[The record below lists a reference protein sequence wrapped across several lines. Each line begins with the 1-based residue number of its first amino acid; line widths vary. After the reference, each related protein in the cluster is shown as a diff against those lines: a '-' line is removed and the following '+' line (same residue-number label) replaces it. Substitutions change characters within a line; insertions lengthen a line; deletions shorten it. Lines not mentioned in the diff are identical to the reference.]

1 MGRELSLEVS
11 IEDYAD
17 KDIEP
22 MFELFASYF
31 PADDRLLTS
40 AYTRWLYAENPFGPA
55 LMVRVTEGERWVG
68 FMAMI
73 PVELARCGKRLRTYY
88 AVNGLVHPQFH
99 GQNLFGRMITAAKT
113 LVTAEGAALMGHP
126 NHMALKSWQR
136 AQMHF
141 HEPLRP
147 SLALPMPWGRGIS
160 ARTVREAVQLDAS
173 ASVLENIASHSESW
187 RVAATPE
194 YLDWRYL
201 RHPSSTHRVQVLEA
215 RGTPVGVQITKK
227 VRLGVRL
234 LVDQFVQAQQT
245 RGAIGLLPP
254 LTLCF
259 WPESFTREQAG
270 AVLPLPWKKRI
281 PFFLTH
287 SPDPEKSVGVARLGL
302 SASDF

>member
-1 MGRELSLEVS
+1 MSLEVS
-11 IEDYAD
+11 IENYAD
-17 KDIEP
+17 HQQGP
-22 MFELFASYF
+22 LFELFASYF

-55 LMVRVTEGERWVG
+55 LMVRVKEGERWVG

-88 AVNGLVHPQFH
+88 VVNVLVHPQFH
-99 GQNLFGRMITAAKT
+99 GKRLFGRMITAAKA

-126 NHMALKSWQR
+126 NDMALKSWQR
-136 AQMHF
+136 AHMHF

-147 SLALPMPWGRGIS
+147 SLALPVPWGRGVS
-160 ARTVREAVQLDAS
+160 ASTVKEVGQLDAS
-173 ASVLENIASHSESW
+173 AAVLADIASQSQSW
-187 RVAATPE
+187 CVAATPE

-201 RHPSSTHRVQVLEA
+201 RHPFNIYAVQVLAA
-215 RGTPVGVQITKK
+215 RDAPVGVQITKR
-227 VRLGVRL
+227 VRPGVRL

-245 RGAIGLLPP
+245 RAAIGLLPP

-259 WPESFTREQAG
+259 WPESLTRQNVG
-270 AVLPLPWKKRI
+270 AVLSLPWKKRI
-281 PFFLTH
+281 PFFLTR
-287 SPDPEKSVGVARLGL
+287 SPEPEESATVARLGL

>member
-1 MGRELSLEVS
+1 MSLEVS
-11 IEDYAD
+11 IENYTD
-17 KDIEP
+17 KDLEQ

-31 PADDRLLTS
+31 QADDRLLTS

-55 LMVRVTEGERWVG
+55 LMVRVTKGERWVG

-88 AVNGLVHPQFH
+88 VVNVLVHPQYH
-99 GQNLFGRMITAAKT
+99 GKHLFGRMITAAKA

-126 NHMALKSWQR
+126 NDMALKSWQR
-136 AQMHF
+136 ARMHF

-147 SLALPMPWGRGIS
+147 SLALPVPWGRDVS
-160 ARTVREAVQLDAS
+160 ASTIREVGQLDAS
-173 ASVLENIASHSESW
+173 NSVLANIASQSQSW
-187 RVAATPE
+187 CVAATPK

-201 RHPSSTHRVQVLEA
+201 RHPSNTYRVQLLA
-215 RGTPVGVQITKK
+215 AHGAPVGVQITKR
-227 VRLGVRL
+227 VRPGVRL
-234 LVDQFVQAQQT
+234 LVDQFVQAHQT

-259 WPESFTREQAG
+259 WPEPLTRANFG

-281 PFFLTH
+281 PFFLTR
-287 SPDPEKSVGVARLGL
+287 SPDPEESASVARLGL

>member
-1 MGRELSLEVS
+1 MS
-11 IEDYAD
+11 IENYAD
-17 KDIEP
+17 KDLEP

-31 PADDRLLTS
+31 TSDDRLLTS
-40 AYTRWLYAENPFGPA
+40 AYTRWFYAENPFGPA
-55 LMVRVTEGERWVG
+55 LMVRVTEGTRWVG

-88 AVNGLVHPQFH
+88 VVNVLVHPQFH
-99 GQNLFGRMITAAKT
+99 GKHLFGRMITAAKA

-126 NHMALKSWQR
+126 NDMALKSWQR
-136 AQMHF
+136 AHMHF

-147 SLALPMPWGRGIS
+147 SLALPVPWGRSVS
-160 ARTVREAVQLDAS
+160 ASTVKEVGQLDAS
-173 ASVLENIASHSESW
+173 ASVLTDIAAQSQSW
-187 RVAATPE
+187 CVAATPE

-201 RHPSSTHRVQVLEA
+201 RHPSNTYGVQALAA
-215 RGTPVGVQITKK
+215 RGAPAGVQITKR
-227 VRLGVRL
+227 VRPGVRL

-245 RGAIGLLPP
+245 RAAIGLLPP

-259 WPESFTREQAG
+259 WPESFTKEQAG

-281 PFFLTH
+281 PFFLTR
-287 SPDPEKSVGVARLGL
+287 SPDPEESATVARFGL

>member
-1 MGRELSLEVS
+1 MS
-11 IEDYAD
+11 IENYAD
-17 KDIEP
+17 KDLEP

-31 PADDRLLTS
+31 TSDDRLLTA

-55 LMVRVTEGERWVG
+55 RMVRVTEGERWVG

-73 PVELARCGKRLRTYY
+73 PVELARRGQRLRTYY
-88 AVNGLVHPQFH
+88 VVNVLVHPQFH
-99 GQNLFGRMITAAKT
+99 GKHLFGRMITAAKA

-126 NHMALKSWQR
+126 NDMALKSWQR
-136 AQMHF
+136 AHMHF

-147 SLALPMPWGRGIS
+147 SLALPVPWGRSVS
-160 ARTVREAVQLDAS
+160 ASTVKEVGQLDAS
-173 ASVLENIASHSESW
+173 ASVLTDIAAQSQSW
-187 RVAATPE
+187 CVAATPE

-201 RHPSSTHRVQVLEA
+201 RHPSNTYGVQALAA
-215 RGTPVGVQITKK
+215 RGAPAGVQITKR
-227 VRLGVRL
+227 VRPGVRL

-245 RGAIGLLPP
+245 RAAIGLLPP

-259 WPESFTREQAG
+259 WPESFTKEQAG

-281 PFFLTH
+281 PFFLTR
-287 SPDPEKSVGVARLGL
+287 SPDPEESATVARFGL